1 MEILS
6 EQSRLKE
13 RYALWYDGLY
23 LMRSKGEAEVANP
36 RILVVDDELIVC
48 ESCQRIL
55 EEEGYEVEVAL
66 SGQEAFEKMKESLFD
81 IVITDLKMPTIDG
94 IDVLKYIRKEFPDTI
109 VIMITGFSTV
119 ETAVEAMKLGAF
131 DYIPKPFTPDEV
143 SVVVKKALEKRS
155 LQLENIYL
163 RQELQEK
170 YGFHN
175 IVGKSK
181 KMQEIYRIIAKVAP
195 TDSTVLI
202 YGQSGTGKELIAR
215 AIHFNSLRREKQ
227 FVPVDCAVLSENLL
241 ESELFGHIRGSF
253 TGAVTTKP
261 GLFEIADGGTVFLDE
276 VGNISLSIQ
285 AKLLRVLQE
294 REFTPVGGTKIKKVD
309 IRLVAATNK
318 TLEKMIKE
326 ETFRE
331 DLYYRLNIV
340 PMYLPSLKE
349 RQEDIP
355 MLAIHFLKKYSE
367 EMGKTIKGFTP
378 EAMER
383 LIRYHWPGNVRELE
397 NVIERSVVMVDGEM
411 VQPEH
416 LILPK
421 EQEQG
426 GIEIQVPLT
435 SDGLKE
441 LKKHLREKAVEDV
454 ERAFVTNAL
463 ERNNGNV
470 TRASEEVGMLRPNFQ
485 ALMRKY
491 NLRAKDE

>member
-1 MEILS
+1 MP
-6 EQSRLKE
+6 
-13 RYALWYDGLY
+13 
-23 LMRSKGEAEVANP
+23 NP
-36 RILVVDDELIVC
+36 RILVVDDERIVC

-55 EEEGYEVEVAL
+55 EEEGYEVEIAL
-66 SGQEAFEKMKESLFD
+66 GGQEAFGRMKENPFD
-81 IVITDLKMPTIDG
+81 VVITDLKMPTIDG
-94 IDVLKYIRKEFPDTI
+94 MDVLRYLRKEYPDTI

-143 SVVVKKALEKRS
+143 SIVVKKALEKRA

-175 IVGKSK
+175 IIGKSK
-181 KMQEIYRIIAKVAP
+181 KMQEIYRVIAKVAP

-215 AIHFNSLRREKQ
+215 AIHFNSPRREKQ

-241 ESELFGHIRGSF
+241 ESELFGHVRGSF

-261 GLFEIADGGTVFLDE
+261 GLFEVADGGTVFLDE

-285 AKLLRVLQE
+285 AKLLRVLQG

-309 IRLVAATNK
+309 IRLIAASNK
-318 TLEKMIKE
+318 NLEKMIKE
-326 ETFRE
+326 GTFRE

-340 PMYLPSLKE
+340 PIYLPTLRE

-355 MLAIHFLKKYSE
+355 LLAGHFLKKYAE
-367 EMGKTIKGFTP
+367 EMGKAIKGFNP

-383 LIRYHWPGNVRELE
+383 LLRYGWPGNVRELE

-411 VQPEH
+411 VLGEH
-416 LILPK
+416 LVLPK
-421 EQEQG
+421 EQEFG
-426 GIEIQVPLT
+426 DVEIQTPLT
-435 SDGLKE
+435 SEELKE

-454 ERAFVTNAL
+454 EKAFVRTAL
-463 ERNNGNV
+463 ERNNWNV
-470 TRASEEVGMLRPNFQ
+470 TRAAEGVGMLRPNFQ

-491 NLRAKDE
+491 NIRAKEE

>member
-1 MEILS
+1 MSI
-6 EQSRLKE
+6 
-13 RYALWYDGLY
+13 
-23 LMRSKGEAEVANP
+23 P
-36 RILVVDDELIVC
+36 RILVVDDERIVC

-55 EEEGYEVEVAL
+55 EEEGYEVEIAL
-66 SGQEAFEKMKESLFD
+66 GGQEAFEKMKENPFD

-94 IDVLKYIRKEFPDTI
+94 MDVLRHFRKEYSEAI
-109 VIMITGFSTV
+109 IIMITGFSTV

-143 SVVVKKALEKRS
+143 SIVVKKALEKRT

-163 RQELQEK
+163 RKELQEK
-170 YGFHN
+170 YGFQN

-181 KMQEIYRIIAKVAP
+181 KMQEIYRVIAKVAP

-215 AIHFNSLRREKQ
+215 AIHFNSPRREKQ

-261 GLFEIADGGTVFLDE
+261 GLFEIADGGTFFLDE
-276 VGNISLSIQ
+276 VGNISLAIQ

-294 REFTPVGGTKIKKVD
+294 REFTPVGGTKVKKVD
-309 IRLVAATNK
+309 IRLIAATNK
-318 TLEKMIKE
+318 NLEKMIKE
-326 ETFRE
+326 EIFRE

-340 PMYLPSLKE
+340 PIYLPALKE

-355 MLAIHFLKKYSE
+355 QLASHFLKKYSE
-367 EMGKTIKGFTP
+367 EMSKTIKGFTP

-383 LIRYHWPGNVRELE
+383 LMRYPWPGNVRELE
-397 NVIERSVVMVDGEM
+397 NVVERSVIMVDDET
-411 VQPEH
+411 VRPEH

-421 EQEQG
+421 EEEKEA
-426 GIEIQVPLT
+426 IEIQIPLT
-435 SDGLKE
+435 SDELKE
-441 LKKHLREKAVEDV
+441 LKKHLREKAVEEI
-454 ERAFVTNAL
+454 ERAFVMSAL
-463 ERNNGNV
+463 ERNRWNV
-470 TRASEEVGMLRPNFQ
+470 TRAAEEVGMLRPNFQ

>member
-1 MEILS
+1 MVE
-6 EQSRLKE
+6 EK
-13 RYALWYDGLY
+13 A
-23 LMRSKGEAEVANP
+23 VPNV
-36 RILVVDDELIVC
+36 RILVVDDEMIVC
-48 ESCQRIL
+48 ESCKRIL
-55 EEEGYEVEVAL
+55 EEEGYEVETAL
-66 SGQEAFEKMKESLFD
+66 SGREAFDKMKTAPFD
-81 IVITDLKMPTIDG
+81 IVITDLKMPEIDG
-94 IDVLKYIRKEFPDTI
+94 MEVLKTFRKDYPDSI
-109 VIMITGFSTV
+109 IIMITGFSTV

-143 SVVVKKALEKRS
+143 TVVVKRAVEKKS
-155 LQLENIYL
+155 LIAENIYL

-181 KMQEIYRIIAKVAP
+181 KMQEIYRVIAKVAT

-215 AIHFNSLRREKQ
+215 AIHFNSPRREKQ

-241 ESELFGHIRGSF
+241 ESELFGHVRGSF

-261 GLFEIADGGTVFLDE
+261 GLFEVADGGTVFLDE

-294 REFTPVGGTKIKKVD
+294 REFTPVGGTKAKKVD
-309 IRLVAATNK
+309 IRLIAATNK
-318 TLEKMIKE
+318 DLEKMIKE

-340 PMYLPSLKE
+340 PISLPPLRE

-355 MLAIHFLKKYSE
+355 ILAAHFLKKSAE

-378 EAMER
+378 EAMEKLMR
-383 LIRYHWPGNVRELE
+383 HPWPGNVRELE
-397 NVIERSVVMVDGEM
+397 NVIERTVVMIDDEM
-411 VQPEH
+411 VRVEH
-416 LILPK
+416 LILPGQQEK
-421 EQEQG
+421 EISENH
-426 GIEIQVPLT
+426 IPMT
-435 SDGLKE
+435 SEELKE
-441 LKKHLREKAVEDV
+441 IKKQVREKAVEEI
-454 ERAFVTNAL
+454 ERAFVLNAL
-463 ERNNGNV
+463 ERHQWNV
-470 TRASEEVGMLRPNFQ
+470 TRAAEEVGMLRPNFQ

-491 NLRAKDE
+491 NLRVRGEQ

>member
-1 MEILS
+1 L
-6 EQSRLKE
+6 
-13 RYALWYDGLY
+13 
-23 LMRSKGEAEVANP
+23 EVLEP
-36 RILVVDDELIVC
+36 RILVVDDEEIVC
-48 ESCQRIL
+48 ESCKRIL
-55 EEEGYEVEVAL
+55 EEEGYEVETAV
-66 SGQEAFEKMKESLFD
+66 SGGEAFEKMKDRPFE
-81 IVITDLKMPTIDG
+81 IVITDLKMPGIDG
-94 IDVLKYIRKEFPDTI
+94 MEVLRTFRREYPDTI

-143 SVVVKKALEKRS
+143 SIVVKKAIEKKS
-155 LQLENIYL
+155 LLLENIYL

-181 KMQEIYRIIAKVAP
+181 KMQEVYRIIAKVAM

-215 AIHFNSLRREKQ
+215 AVHFNSPRREKQ

-261 GLFEIADGGTVFLDE
+261 GLFEVADGGTLFLDE
-276 VGNISLSIQ
+276 VGNISLAIQ

-294 REFTPVGGTKIKKVD
+294 REFTPVGGTKAKKVD
-309 IRLVAATNK
+309 IRLIAATNK
-318 TLEKMIKE
+318 DLEKMIKE

-340 PMYLPSLKE
+340 PIPLPSLKE

-355 MLAIHFLKKYSE
+355 LLAVHFLKKYAE
-367 EMGKTIKGFTP
+367 EMEKAIKGFTP

-383 LIRYHWPGNVRELE
+383 LMRYPWPGNVRELE
-397 NVIERSVVMVDGEM
+397 NVIERTVVMLEDEM
-411 VQPEH
+411 VRVEH
-416 LILPK
+416 LILPGQQEK
-421 EQEQG
+421 EVWDDR
-426 GIEIQVPLT
+426 VPAT
-435 SDGLKE
+435 SEELKE
-441 LKKHLREKAVEDV
+441 LKKHLREKAVE
-454 ERAFVTNAL
+454 EIEKAFILSAL
-463 ERNNGNV
+463 ERHEWNV
-470 TRASEEVGMLRPNFQ
+470 TRAAEEVGMLRPNFQ

-491 NLRAKDE
+491 NLRAKGT